1 MLQEAL
7 EVFEKKYKKDE
18 RIVIDAHSL
27 KDGTYRLIEMNDD
40 GWKIR
45 KTLDIIYDKKNK
57 ETVGYLDDD
66 YTLIRQLDYYSKL
79 LEMNK
84 PIDFKKV
91 IHSNN
96 YFSISVKKENIVSK
110 KLTDDIIKN
119 YYNVLKN
126 PISKYEKKAKSRKL
140 YEKVEEE
147 LGKVDIDLINKIENY
162 VLTHDIFENIDLSKK
177 NYAKVFFIFSNL
189 EETIEYYRKES
200 QRYLL
205 PNLYNSNDYNFDDNG
220 EILGL
225 SNNNMGMNSKKPY
238 LENKTRK
245 IKVPYLL
252 NQQQALLQSR
262 FFDYLWGRVSKG
274 QYDFYII
281 TDKGKEDIKSLDDVD
296 EFANGYYLRCHKEK
310 NEVKIIQADNVI
322 DYSKKLKKPFI
333 VKNYIGLSDEMIC
346 NSKLDYDVYMDEL
359 WQICEL
365 INIYF
370 FERKLKSNFYSEI
383 GDIQINDP
391 LIKRLV
397 MEYRDILSA
406 WFYRDKTVGLESA
419 IDKFTSEIILNSLR
433 KNNLFKARLQLNL
446 RWSLLAYFNEE
457 RKIGGEMMEIKNK
470 LSQHINLPISE
481 DWDFDNDKEFAYA
494 IGQAINYFVYL
505 NKSSNKTQSYVNRY
519 LNEKDIDVL
528 KSKIETAYK
537 KYNYIIPY
545 NPHSRESKL
554 ISHIMMYEPKKINTE
569 YIIGGFTAPLLIF
582 EKKKEEKENE

>member
-7 EVFEKKYKKDE
+7 EVFEKKYKKQE
-18 RIVIDAHSL
+18 RIVTDAHSL
-27 KDGTYRLIEMNDD
+27 KDGTYRLIEMSGDE
-40 GWKIR
+40 WKIR
-45 KTLDIIYDKKNK
+45 KTLDIIYDKKSK
-57 ETVGYLDDD
+57 QTIGYLDDD
-66 YTLIRQLDYYSKL
+66 YILIRQLDYYSKL

-96 YFSISVKKENIVSK
+96 YLSISVKKESIISK

-119 YYNVLKN
+119 YYDVLKN
-126 PISKYEKKAKSRKL
+126 PISKYEKKVKSRKL

-162 VLTHDIFENIDLSKK
+162 VLTHDVFENIDLNKK
-177 NYAKVFFIFSNL
+177 NYVKIFFIFSNL
-189 EETIEYYRKES
+189 EKTIERYKKES

-281 TDKGKEDIKSLDDVD
+281 TDQGKEDIKSLDDVG

-322 DYSKKLKKPFI
+322 DYSKKLKKPF
-333 VKNYIGLSDEMIC
+333 VVRNYIGLSDEMIS
-346 NSKLDYDVYMDEL
+346 NSKLNYDVYIDKL

-365 INIYF
+365 IDIYF
-370 FERKLKSNFYSEI
+370 FDRKLKSNFYSET
-383 GDIQINDP
+383 DNIQINDP

-406 WFYRDKTVGLESA
+406 WFYRDKTIGLEYA
-419 IDKFTSEIILNSLR
+419 IDKLTFEIILNSLI
-433 KNNLFKARLQLNL
+433 NDNIMKAQIQFNL
-446 RWSLLAYFNEE
+446 RWSLLNYLNEE
-457 RKIGGEMMEIKNK
+457 RNIGETMIKLRHK
-470 LSQHINLPISE
+470 LRQHINLPMNEEWELDDAQEYS
-481 DWDFDNDKEFAYA
+481 YA
-494 IGQAINYFVYL
+494 VGQLARYFLFL
-505 NKSSNKTQSYVNRY
+505 NKSNNKSHAYIKRFKNARTIEALKKRIDIEYDKYCY
-519 LNEKDIDVL
+519 L
-528 KSKIETAYK
+528 
-537 KYNYIIPY
+537 IP
-545 NPHSRESKL
+545 PDGRATKL
-554 ISHIMMYEPKKINTE
+554 ISHIMGYTPEKIYTE
-569 YIIGGFTAPLLIF
+569 CIIEGFTAPLLIF
-582 EKKKEEKENE
+582 EKKKEEKGNE